1 MRKCILDEERN
12 CMECGRCDYC
22 DLDPEKICDNCCK
35 CIEKNADYS
44 SVMIE
49 RIVPE
54 KFNYHGESRGS
65 TGPSKAQGKVHEPSP
80 GSGEGV
86 LEVKPLTF
94 PYHT

>member
-1 MRKCILDEERN
+1 MRKCILDEDRN

-54 KFNYHGESRGS
+54 IIKSED
-65 TGPSKAQGKVHEPSP
+65 
-80 GSGEGV
+80 
-86 LEVKPLTF
+86 
-94 PYHT
+94 